1 MTAKGMKE
9 EAEDLRRPRGE
20 CAGTPG
26 TVDKPL
32 EGATLSWP
40 AGAAHVSRTESEQPA
55 PAQVDNGNA
64 TPRPPGTS

>member
-9 EAEDLRRPRGE
+9 GAEDLRRPRGE